1 MVLELAE
8 LAALVEDELSVEELA
23 VDELEELTPSALS
36 SSDRL
41 ISPSPLLSISLNSE
55 DSCEAMLD
63 PELEPVELVESVES
77 VDWLDSRLLSV
88 SEPNWPDGGGG
99 GSSGA
104 VVEVVELDTEEA
116 DEVPS
121 APDVSPCRFCRAV
134 VEELPPERAD

>member
-63 PELEPVELVESVES
+63 PELEPVELVESV
-77 VDWLDSRLLSV
+77 DWLDSRLLSV

>member
-1 MVLELAE
+1 VVLELAE

-63 PELEPVELVESVES
+63 PELEPVELVESV
-77 VDWLDSRLLSV
+77 DWLDSRLLSV